1 MLSVGGVFSWS
12 LFMASVW
19 VRAGVAAAVVVLAG
33 CASDDASVE
42 RGGVPGGTFVCD
54 GQAPMTLVV
63 SNDGAYELRW
73 GPGGTQRATG
83 WLEASGDQL
92 KPTSGPLQGA
102 VGRKSGNGI
111 AFSGADAGGCSVF
124 RSVS

>member
-1 MLSVGGVFSWS
+1 MTSIW
-12 LFMASVW
+12 M
-19 VRAGVAAAVVVLAG
+19 RAGMAAAVAALAG

-42 RGGVPGGTFVCD
+42 RGSVRGGTYVCD
-54 GQAPMTLVV
+54 GQAAMTLVV

-73 GPGGTQRATG
+73 GNAANQRATG

-102 VGRKSGNGI
+102 VGRRSGEGI
-111 AFSGADAGGCSVF
+111 AFSGGDASMCSVF
-124 RSVS
+124 RAVS

>member
-1 MLSVGGVFSWS
+1 MTSFW
-12 LFMASVW
+12 M
-19 VRAGVAAAVVVLAG
+19 RAGMAAALAALAG
-33 CASDDASVE
+33 CASDQASVE

-54 GQAPMTLVV
+54 GQAAMTLVV

-73 GPGGTQRATG
+73 GNTPAQRTTG

-102 VGRKSGNGI
+102 VGRRSGDGI
-111 AFSGADAGGCSVF
+111 AFTGGDTGGCSMF
-124 RSVS
+124 RAVS